1 MIHEKLIEEDGDYEA
16 DKILVT
22 IDDDCDGEGSVHVTI
37 RQGGDVIS
45 LAGSAGNRLVEILFP
60 HCI

>member
-1 MIHEKLIEEDGDYEA
+1 MIHEKLIEEDGDNDC

-22 IDDDCDGEGSVHVTI
+22 IDDDCDGDGSVSVTI
-37 RQGGDVIS
+37 RQGGDVIA
-45 LAGSAGNRLVEILFP
+45 LTGAAGNRLVEILFP